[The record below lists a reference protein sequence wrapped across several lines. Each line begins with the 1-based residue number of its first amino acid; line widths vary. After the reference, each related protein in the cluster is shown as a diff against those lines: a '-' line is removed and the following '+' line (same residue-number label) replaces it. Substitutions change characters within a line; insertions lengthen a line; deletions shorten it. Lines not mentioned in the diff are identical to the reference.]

1 MAVIKYP
8 FVVWHGYA
16 NSSAFSVGAELS
28 RDDFRT
34 LKAAQE
40 YAQTITMLPGDKVEI
55 IELTADA

>member
-16 NSSAFSVGAELS
+16 NSSALSEGAELS

-34 LKAAQE
+34 LKAAQAH
-40 YAQTITMLPGDKVEI
+40 AQTITLLAGDKVEI
-55 IELTADA
+55 IELIADA